1 MKRIL
6 AALALLAVLAPA
18 ARAVKPGPGARADAK
33 RFGLDRL
40 RPQVRYTPAAATA
53 AARAFAAFNAAQGG
67 HWSMRLSPRT
77 GLPAALIG
85 GRDYPRFGR
94 PDDAARSFLGAH
106 QDVLGVDPSGLS
118 LERQVQGQ
126 GARHLLYRQSYRG
139 IPVEAAAVK
148 VHLDPNGAVIGV
160 HSSYEPNLNVPTTPA
175 VSADAAGR
183 AAVADAG
190 AGAVRGEPA
199 LVILPLET
207 DGRNHLSWKLRV
219 DGSGGSWRYFIDA
232 LTGQVLFRYN
242 VDRFI
247 GSCLSSGTVNGMVY
261 DIDPSTTPGPVRRP
275 FNNQYVYASL
285 PPTRVLT
292 AADPTYGGG
301 FFCAPVLGKVAM
313 SLQGPNVSVSEF
325 RGPSAHYDDGG
336 GVWTTVATPVSSP
349 HPYANGAV
357 HVATINVAAVAPNAV
372 EFLPVFTNFQ
382 VGGFSGSA
390 VEGGGITD
398 DDQLT
403 IYDSSDNAVASYI
416 GSRGAFNA
424 AAVHGQLMHL
434 ALRSNASGA
443 ANGYDIA
450 ISSFLTLSNPTVDA
464 APLSS
469 HTWTKA
475 DAWINLSSEINLFYH
490 LNQMHDYFALDVN
503 RLNAAPITKPVVAMA
518 HVGPNLVNAFY
529 DPDYDDLFFG
539 DISNVSPSDVFTE
552 DATVPHHEYV
562 HYVVEKIW
570 SIQNYGQAG
579 AISEA
584 NADYFAA
591 SSLNYSA
598 IGTWAN
604 GGGIPLRELD
614 STRGKLFSLCDSR
627 TPGCLTSWT
636 GEIHD
641 DSPFVSQA
649 LWDVRKDRILTLGP
663 VNGQSCADNLVFQS
677 LLFFPESFSELYES
691 MLQVDRLGL
700 VPACGLPNASQGII
714 TRAFGNHLGLLISA
728 TRGDAY
734 EPNDGFETA
743 VDISTLGA
751 VSATIY
757 PLADMDFYSFGAGP
771 GLVQLT
777 LKLPPSSKGLFSAYQ
792 ILLYD
797 ATRKQVAVAAPPYN
811 GAFGTLDGFCNTDDC
826 NTTQGTVVLS
836 YNNPTGGL
844 LYAQVVGGDTVT
856 GSNSGVNSTTPYVL
870 SVSYPQA
877 GALSGSVVNA
887 RFDNDVIGFTVK
899 TSTFVSNQDMRF
911 AFAQLRDQ
919 SKTGIP
925 NTITHAPPQPGDFLT
940 MISSKNAN
948 GQISG
953 QLALV
958 PGFASRFPSV
968 GTVYLEVFGY
978 DVLAK
983 NTISPYIVHSSSI
996 SLGLSNAIN
1005 LTAAQTE
1012 LTAYNNLLTPGQGQ
1026 KATIKYAVGGPGH
1039 LTVKLYTVTGRLV
1052 ATLFDGDVAS
1062 GKGAVDWDGRNAAGN
1077 VVASGVYVVRADGP
1091 GLRLTQKIVVV
1102 K

>member
-1 MKRIL
+1 VKRLL

-18 ARAVKPGPGARADAK
+18 AGAFKPGPGARADAK

-40 RPQVRYTPAAATA
+40 RPTVRYSPAAATA
-53 AARAFAAFNAAQGG
+53 AAQAFAAFNAAQGG
-67 HWSMRLSPRT
+67 HWTMRLSPRT

-85 GRDYPRFGR
+85 GRDYPRSGR
-94 PDDAARSFLGAH
+94 PDDVARSFLGAH
-106 QDVLGVDPSGLS
+106 RDVLGIDPAGLS
-118 LERQVQGQ
+118 LERQISGP

-148 VHLDPNGAVIGV
+148 VHLDQNGSIIGV

-175 VSADAAGR
+175 VAADAAGR

-190 AGAVRGEPA
+190 AGAVRGAPT

-207 DGRNHLSWKLRV
+207 DGRNHLAWKLRV
-219 DGSGGSWRYFIDA
+219 DGGGGAWRYFIDA

-275 FNNQYVYASL
+275 FNDQYVYASL
-285 PPTRVLT
+285 PPVRVLT
-292 AADPTYGGG
+292 ATDPTYGGG

-325 RGPSAHYDDGG
+325 RQASAHYDDGA
-336 GVWTTVATPVSSP
+336 GVWSTVATPVSSP
-349 HPYANGAV
+349 HPYADGSV
-357 HVATINVAAVAPNAV
+357 QISTINLAAVAPNAV
-372 EFLPVFTNFQ
+372 EFLPVFTSFQ
-382 VGGFSGSA
+382 VGGFSGSP

-403 IYDSSDNAVASYI
+403 IYDSSDNAVASYL
-416 GSRGAFNA
+416 GARGAFNG

-434 ALRSNASGA
+434 ALRSNASGT

-450 ISSFLTLSNPTVDA
+450 ISSVLTLSNPTVDA

-469 HTWTKA
+469 HTWTAA
-475 DAWINLSSEINLFYH
+475 DSPINLTSEISLFYH
-490 LNQMHDYFALDVN
+490 LNKMHDYFAADVN
-503 RLNAAPITKPVVAMA
+503 RLNIAPIVKPVVAMA
-518 HVGPNLVNAFY
+518 HTGPNLVNAFY

-539 DISNVSPSDVFTE
+539 DIDNTAPSDAFTE

-604 GGGIPLRELD
+604 GGGVPLRELD
-614 STRGKLFSLCDSR
+614 STKGRLYSLCDSR
-627 TPGCLTSWT
+627 TPGCLTPWT

-649 LWDVRKDRILTLGP
+649 LWDIRKDRMLTLGL
-663 VNGQSCADNLVFQS
+663 VNGQSCADNLEFQS
-677 LLFFPESFSELYES
+677 LLFFPESFAELYEA

-700 VPACGLPNASQGII
+700 VPACGAPGASQGII
-714 TRAFGNHLGLLISA
+714 TQAFGNHVGLLISA

-743 VDISTLGA
+743 VDISTLGS

-757 PLADMDFYSFGAGP
+757 PLADTDFYSFGAGP
-771 GLVQLT
+771 GLVQLS
-777 LKLPPSSKGLFSAYQ
+777 LKLPPSSGGLFSAYQ
-792 ILLYD
+792 IMLYD
-797 ATRKQVAVAAPPYN
+797 ASRHQVALAAPPYN
-811 GAFGTLDGFCNTDDC
+811 GFGTLDGYCNTDDC

-836 YNNPTGGL
+836 YNNPAGGL
-844 LYAQVVGGDTVT
+844 LYAQVVGGDTIS
-856 GSNSGVNSTTPYVL
+856 GSNSGVNSTTPYTL

-877 GALSGSVVNA
+877 GALTGSIVSA
-887 RFDNDVIGFTVK
+887 RFDNDAIGFTVNV
-899 TSTFVSNQDMRF
+899 STFVGNQDLRF
-911 AFAQLRDQ
+911 AFARLRDQ
-919 SKTGIP
+919 SKTAIP
-925 NTITHAPPQPGDFLT
+925 NTVTHVPPLAGDYLT
-940 MISSKNAN
+940 MTSSKNAN
-948 GQISG
+948 GQITG

-958 PGFASRFPSV
+958 PGFAARFPAV

-978 DVLAK
+978 DVLAS
-983 NTISPYIVHSSSI
+983 TIPAYVVHGSST
-996 SLGLSNAIN
+996 SLGLSNPLN
-1005 LTAAQTE
+1005 LSAAQAE
-1012 LTAYNNLLTPGQGQ
+1012 LTAYNNLLTPGPGQ
-1026 KATIKYAVGGPGH
+1026 KATVKYAVNGSGH
-1039 LTVKLYTVTGRLV
+1039 LTLKLYTVTGRLV
-1052 ATLFDGDVAS
+1052 STLFDADVTA
-1062 GKGAVDWDGRNAAGN
+1062 GKGSVDWDGHNSAGN
-1077 VVASGVYVVRADGP
+1077 VVASGVYVLRADGP
-1091 GLRLTQKIVVV
+1091 GLRLTKKIVVV